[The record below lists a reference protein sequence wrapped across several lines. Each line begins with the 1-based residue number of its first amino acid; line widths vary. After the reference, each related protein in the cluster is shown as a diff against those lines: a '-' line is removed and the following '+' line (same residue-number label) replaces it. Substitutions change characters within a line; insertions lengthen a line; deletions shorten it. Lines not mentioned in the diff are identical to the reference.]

1 MFGAKVDTCLTM
13 NLPRW
18 MKWTWTHM
26 TSPMKGTICRR
37 CQNKNTINS
46 YINAFNVHLH
56 IWNKS
61 DVPILDFTYCCWY
74 FPISKSP
81 SPHSMD
87 FTYCC
92 WYFPISKSPST
103 HSSTCLSNYWTS
115 TSLQASTITFVRLSG
130 TSGNIRWTSEIC
142 WSLVVLSKKNK
153 PIQKYPKGSS
163 Y

>member
-1 MFGAKVDTCLTM
+1 MFVLFRQPHMFGAKVDTCLTM

-81 SPHSMD
+81 S
-87 FTYCC
+87 
-92 WYFPISKSPST
+92 T